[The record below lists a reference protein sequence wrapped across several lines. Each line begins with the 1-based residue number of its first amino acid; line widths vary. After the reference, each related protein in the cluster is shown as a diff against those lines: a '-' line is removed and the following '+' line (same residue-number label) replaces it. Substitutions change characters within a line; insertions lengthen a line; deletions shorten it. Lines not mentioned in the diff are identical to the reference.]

1 MGCNTCPTHSWLC
14 YTRAAG
20 VASHGSSHGGTCWW
34 IPLPPPFWNL
44 NFRALTFRL
53 HSADIAHR
61 PCLPAYIKYMYPA
74 TLFRLCGTYQCACWP
89 HIQPLP
95 AAVALPLSA
104 FVFVQTQMQIKYL
117 LGWLNSQSAPKRQKT
132 KGTLMQCMLIQLSQN
147 TTSMYMTWQQPCSA
161 YPGSSKFLNLCN
173 V

>member
-14 YTRAAG
+14 YTRATG
-20 VASHGSSHGGTCWW
+20 VASHRSSHGGTCWW

-44 NFRALTFRL
+44 NCRALTFRL

-61 PCLPAYIKYMYPA
+61 PCLPAYIKYMYVLHYLASVVHTNVPA
-74 TLFRLCGTYQCACWP
+74 DRTHSP
-89 HIQPLP
+89 SPLQWRCRH
-95 AAVALPLSA
+95 LHL
-104 FVFVQTQMQIKYL
+104 FVQTQMQIKHL